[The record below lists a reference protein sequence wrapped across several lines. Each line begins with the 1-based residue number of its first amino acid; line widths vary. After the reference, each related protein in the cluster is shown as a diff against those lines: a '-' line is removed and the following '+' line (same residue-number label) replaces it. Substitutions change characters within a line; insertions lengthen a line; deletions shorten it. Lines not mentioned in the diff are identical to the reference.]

1 MEIDKI
7 SHRAESFFN
16 EISEEYYLSA
26 AGLKKE
32 SDLSTI
38 YEKYEDLSSK
48 ELITQLVEASSDN
61 GSSREQ
67 FQLLEF
73 IYSLYQGFATRKLTD
88 ELL

>member
-7 SHRAESFFN
+7 SLRAESFFN

-26 AGLKKE
+26 AGLKEE
-32 SDLSTI
+32 SDLSAI

-48 ELITQLVEASSDN
+48 ELIKELVESSSEN
-61 GSSREQ
+61 GSNREQ

-73 IYSLYQGFATRKLTD
+73 IY
-88 ELL
+88 

>member
-26 AGLKKE
+26 AGLKEE
-32 SDLSTI
+32 SNLSAI

-48 ELITQLVEASSDN
+48 ELITELVESSSED

-67 FQLLEF
+67 F
-73 IYSLYQGFATRKLTD
+73 
-88 ELL
+88 